1 MLNGLFLVNARAL
14 PRGPGPPVL
23 PGKPREKRLLTENN
37 PGRRMQRPDTQR
49 SRQGRGRERQGRS
62 APGVRARAAR
72 AEDRHRRAARLSP
85 RRARPPALWLATRYR
100 RRRRPASLSMVGG
113 GLRPLTPAPQLA
125 AAGRRGPGDTS
136 RHRPPPG
143 SRRHFVRAAAGAER
157 VSEPR
162 GGSRALPCA
171 AMPSSPLRVAVVCS
185 SNQNRSM
192 EAHNIL
198 R

>member
-1 MLNGLFLVNARAL
+1 MFI
-14 PRGPGPPVL
+14 
-23 PGKPREKRLLTENN
+23 ENN
-37 PGRRMQRPDTQR
+37 PAPVDPCWVACPRPDTQR
-49 SRQGRGRERQGRS
+49 GGQGLGGAGRPRAPRSRFRGAAGRARLAPLWGPAAPQAKAARGAGELRDR
-62 APGVRARAAR
+62 APGA
-72 AEDRHRRAARLSP
+72 P
-85 RRARPPALWLATRYR
+85 PPPALWLEARCLR
-100 RRRRPASLSMVGG
+100 RCRSASLSMVGG
-113 GLRPLTPAPQLA
+113 GLRPLTPAPRLA

-143 SRRHFVRAAAGAER
+143 ARRHFVRAAAGAER
-157 VSEPR
+157 VWEPR
-162 GGSRALPCA
+162 GGSWALPCA

>member
-1 MLNGLFLVNARAL
+1 MCRGPTHRGAARGAAESTRGAPLRGTGLSPGESR
-14 PRGPGPPVL
+14 PGPGP
-23 PGKPREKRLLTENN
+23 
-37 PGRRMQRPDTQR
+37 
-49 SRQGRGRERQGRS
+49 
-62 APGVRARAAR
+62 APASCA
-72 AEDRHRRAARLSP
+72 P
-85 RRARPPALWLATRYR
+85 QPPARPPSGSMAGDALSPPPPPRL
-100 RRRRPASLSMVGG
+100 SLSMVGG
-113 GLRPLTPAPQLA
+113 GLRLLTPAPRLA

-162 GGSRALPCA
+162 GGSWALPCA